1 MPMMHSLS
9 LTALTAQ
16 VPPDFQ
22 PKFLIL
28 AFSIESVDG
37 GIGSCSSI
45 IIIIIITTTTTTLP
59 SVYRKGKKLKEAAIR
74 LESTAIWSSRS
85 GMTRSGPKVSKSAA
99 MKKKKRKKKMACG

>member
-1 MPMMHSLS
+1 MLFFPIAAS
-9 LTALTAQ
+9 
-16 VPPDFQ
+16 F
-22 PKFLIL
+22 I
-28 AFSIESVDG
+28 SIVFSVDG
-37 GIGSCSSI
+37 GIGSSSSIIIII